1 MSRGIQGQ
9 SCHDVKRR
17 VSKSSSRVGAAED
30 STVTVRERV
39 SSRVKTLPGAKPC
52 VFTGMVA
59 PGGGGSRVCVSAV
72 AAP

>member
-1 MSRGIQGQ
+1 M
-9 SCHDVKRR
+9 
-17 VSKSSSRVGAAED
+17 GAAED

-59 PGGGGSRVCVSAV
+59 PGGGGSRVGVSAV